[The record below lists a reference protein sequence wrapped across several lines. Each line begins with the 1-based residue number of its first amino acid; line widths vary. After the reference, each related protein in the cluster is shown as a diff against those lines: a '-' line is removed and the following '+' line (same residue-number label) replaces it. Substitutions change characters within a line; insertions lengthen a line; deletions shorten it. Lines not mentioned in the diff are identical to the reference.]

1 MTYKLVY
8 GLLDHRRDFKQ
19 GLSGGGVNLK
29 IFPEAEG
36 LVTCTM
42 EGVKPS
48 SSQEAELVNNLISK
62 LLREGEGV
70 VVSGR
75 SRRKERKTSG
85 WELAIDF
92 KSGRRWGLAVAN

>member
-8 GLLDHRRDFKQ
+8 GLLDQGRDFKQ
-19 GLSGGGVNLK
+19 ELSGGGVNLK

-48 SSQEAELVNNLISK
+48 LSQEAELVNNLISK

-75 SRRKERKTSG
+75 VEEKRKENVWVG
-85 WELAIDF
+85 A
-92 KSGRRWGLAVAN
+92 GHCC

>member
-8 GLLDHRRDFKQ
+8 GLLDQGRDFKQ
-19 GLSGGGVNLK
+19 ELSGGGVNLK

-62 LLREGEGV
+62 LLLLVLHLQRLKHVGH
-70 VVSGR
+70 GR
-75 SRRKERKTSG
+75 WLKT
-85 WELAIDF
+85 
-92 KSGRRWGLAVAN
+92 WGLGLAHGH

>member
-8 GLLDHRRDFKQ
+8 GLLDQGRDFKQ
-19 GLSGGGVNLK
+19 ELSGGGVNLK

-62 LLREGEGV
+62 L
-70 VVSGR
+70 
-75 SRRKERKTSG
+75 
-85 WELAIDF
+85 F
-92 KSGRRWGLAVAN
+92 GLIVQFGPPRCQQLEVAP